1 MLVMLDKALRLAF
14 TLLKSMWFS
23 FWRKEWCCLIYWRS
37 LDLVQK
43 LCPKQGFASFLA
55 VLWLVTARQ
64 AFQIYRHC
72 LEGLFLYL
80 WLDIYM
86 TSFVKADSRVCWND
100 SCSALLYKK
109 GQTHNQ
115 SILPCWSLPSLFP
128 VAISLWL
135 SENLHARIFFE
146 FRKEDR
152 KVITAIFLLFF
163 RKTQIRW
170 KGAGRELKCS
180 ELKPEEGE
188 GFKGKARI

>member
-1 MLVMLDKALRLAF
+1 MGILWLGLALSQMLVMLDKALRLAF

-100 SCSALLYKK
+100 SCSALLCSIRKAKHTIRAFCPAKACPVCFLWPFLCDSLKTFMLEFSLNSGKK
-109 GQTHNQ
+109 
-115 SILPCWSLPSLFP
+115 I
-128 VAISLWL
+128 
-135 SENLHARIFFE
+135 E
-146 FRKEDR
+146 K
-152 KVITAIFLLFF
+152 
-163 RKTQIRW
+163 
-170 KGAGRELKCS
+170 
-180 ELKPEEGE
+180 
-188 GFKGKARI
+188 